1 MINKK
6 NIITAALLGA
16 LIIGLDVAQ
25 ANSANS
31 LTQVDVRKSAAADAI
46 DVTFYTTGDSNNS
59 VVTRK
64 SNNRYVILLPNV
76 SGVGTAA
83 PGIGGVKDLVTNV
96 NVKNVD
102 DGIGGYT
109 KITFETTKPINIRTY
124 MKKSSPLTQ
133 AQKDYKA
140 LIAQNNNVKP
150 VSHVSSQDSAK
161 KVEQPK
167 PKAQEHTTPAV
178 QKQNTT
184 VQPQNNKPAQSKTI
198 EKTTPK
204 ISFTPIS
211 VPKVKSEPVK
221 SKVEPKKIKTETPKP
236 TGQNNVQPKATEQV
250 DNYVPKMKFDEQGK
264 RQIDLEPRVVH
275 DIVKENP
282 TPVVNLN
289 EKNTPVVAD
298 SNSEKTEPQDKKSS
312 TPNHLPIWLMA
323 GSGVLL
329 FLLMKEILKKSI
341 KHTPETPNFFDL
353 SEKNKRRMVKR
364 EYQNIMNAEG
374 LNWQERFK
382 TYTEKDN
389 QINQKPQTK
398 DVSYVTDLSGTKKAI
413 IEPKIESQ
421 KPVNKQKMV
430 SNNTVVPKPASTK
443 NLKTVLDSINNIP
456 ENKEANI
463 NSKLQAKISQM
474 EHALSQT
481 PSLEPPADVMNALM
495 SEDDAIMNSIN
506 NVKLKSFGKSLN
518 LKETNRNIISTK
530 KSSQKMEEGKFV
542 KLKNSPLSV
551 TKRNSNNSNAEMPD
565 LLKAIT
571 ENKYLTNN
579 GEMKMEKQNENYLLS
594 SLDEYL
600 SILDSEQEKSS
611 MIADT
616 LSQVGTSAN
625 ANRSGATN
633 PISRAS
639 NPMLKSNSS
648 DYANGVIVKSGYNID
663 DNKGFYLVNI
673 DGVSAL
679 VGRNNNDTVIL
690 KKFDYIVNKPIQVR
704 HDYGSVYIVKV
715 DGFKCLV
722 DVSKEKMGT
731 LVEI

>member
-16 LIIGLDVAQ
+16 LIIGIDVAQ
-25 ANSANS
+25 ANSANN

-221 SKVEPKKIKTETPKP
+221 PKVEPKKIKTETPKP
-236 TGQNNVQPKATEQV
+236 TVQNNVQPKATEQV

-341 KHTPETPNFFDL
+341 KHTPETPSFFDL

>member
-6 NIITAALLGA
+6 NIIIAVLLGA
-16 LIIGLDVAQ
+16 LIIGIDVVQ

-31 LTQVDVRKSAAADAI
+31 LTQVDVKKSAAADAI

-76 SGVGTAA
+76 SGAGTAA

-150 VSHVSSQDSAK
+150 VSHVSSQETTK
-161 KVEQPK
+161 KVEQSK
-167 PKAQEHTTPAV
+167 PKVQEQPKPAV

-184 VQPQNNKPAQSKTI
+184 VQPQNNKPAQTKPA
-198 EKTTPK
+198 EKAAPK
-204 ISFTPIS
+204 ISFTPVS
-211 VPKVKSEPVK
+211 VPKAKSEPVK
-221 SKVEPKKIKTETPKP
+221 PKIEPQKVKTETPKP
-236 TGQNNVQPKATEQV
+236 VVQTNVQPKAAEQV

-264 RQIDLEPRVVH
+264 RQIDLEPRITH

-282 TPVVNLN
+282 TPVVNSN
-289 EKNTPVVAD
+289 EKNTPVVD
-298 SNSEKTEPQDKKSS
+298 NNSEKTLPQDKKSS
-312 TPNHLPIWLMA
+312 APNHFPIWLMA
-323 GSGVLL
+323 GCGVLL

-382 TYTEKDN
+382 SYTEKDN
-389 QINQKPQTK
+389 QINKQSQSK
-398 DVSYVTDLSGTKKAI
+398 DATYVTDLSGTKKAI
-413 IEPKIESQ
+413 VEPKIDAP
-421 KPVNKQKMV
+421 KTVNKPKTAL
-430 SNNTVVPKPASTK
+430 NNTVPAKPASGK

-456 ENKEANI
+456 ENKDTNI

-518 LKETNRNIISTK
+518 LKETNRNMLSAK
-530 KSSQKMEEGKFV
+530 RPSQKMEEGKFV

-551 TKRNSNNSNAEMPD
+551 TKRSSNNFNAEMPD

-579 GEMKMEKQNENYLLS
+579 GEMKMGKQNENYVLS

-600 SILDSEQEKSS
+600 SILDSEQERTS

-616 LSQVGTSAN
+616 LSHVGTSAN
-625 ANRSGATN
+625 TNRSGATN

-639 NPMLKSNSS
+639 NPMIKSDSS
-648 DYANGVIVKSGYNID
+648 NYANGVIVKSGYNID